1 MNKLEDIINLKLYL
15 IKINSIINEILN
27 KETSTNLT
35 YDLLDSPNIIQN
47 KLICLKYKQIQMK
60 IGLMWQNIL
69 GSYNDFT
76 NLNNGHKTG
85 LDIISVKRKIII
97 ELKNRTNTDN
107 NSSKKENFNKLGLF
121 KKYNPDYLCIY
132 GCINENTK
140 DKTLKGSI
148 KKIKHNNQDI
158 YIYTGYKL
166 LQLILE
172 KNTYII
178 IYHIQNKLHEFYNI
192 ID

>member
-1 MNKLEDIINLKLYL
+1 MEKLENVIKLKVYL
-15 IKINSIINEILN
+15 INVNSIIDNILN
-27 KETSTNLT
+27 KEPSTNLT

-69 GSYNDFT
+69 GSYYNFT

-85 LDIISVKRKIII
+85 LDIISHKKKIII

-107 NSSKKENFNKLGLF
+107 NSSKKENFNKLALF
-121 KKYNPDYLCIY
+121 KKNNPDYLCIY

-140 DKTLKGSI
+140 DKTLRGSI

-166 LQLILE
+166 LQRILE

>member
-1 MNKLEDIINLKLYL
+1 MNELDDMINLKLYL
-15 IKINSIINEILN
+15 ININSIIDNILN
-27 KETSTNLT
+27 KDQSTNLT

-60 IGLMWQNIL
+60 IGLIWQNIL
-69 GSYNDFT
+69 GSYYNFT

-107 NSSKKENFNKLGLF
+107 NSSKKENFNKLALF
-121 KKYNPDYLCIY
+121 KKNSPDYLCIY

-148 KKIKHNNQDI
+148 KKIKHNNQDL

-166 LQLILE
+166 LELILE

-178 IYHIQNKLHEFYNI
+178 VYHIKNKFHEFYNI

>member
-1 MNKLEDIINLKLYL
+1 
-15 IKINSIINEILN
+15 
-27 KETSTNLT
+27 
-35 YDLLDSPNIIQN
+35 
-47 KLICLKYKQIQMK
+47 MK

-107 NSSKKENFNKLGLF
+107 NSSKKENFNKLALF

-166 LQLILE
+166 LQRILE